1 MDTQKGLLPQKLHIS
16 SQVRTYNKM
25 LTLSVV
31 DLAFG
36 PVQVKA
42 KTIKLMCVASPLRNT
57 DELDL
62 RQDNMSKLSDM
73 SICGLL
79 FQ

>member
-1 MDTQKGLLPQKLHIS
+1 
-16 SQVRTYNKM
+16 M

-31 DLAFG
+31 DLVFG

-42 KTIKLMCVASPLRNT
+42 KTIKLVFVASPLRKK

-62 RQDNMSKLSDM
+62 RQDNMSKLSNM
-73 SICGLL
+73 SICGL